1 VNLPF
6 VLSLSNKTPAS
17 KTFRTVSQSGALVLG
32 YTHRPIA
39 ASKTCCCSSNA
50 HYSSCKQKLL
60 GFVASCSSALFDEA
74 SLLLLQRRLTG
85 WAFSLQCCAAAS
97 SSSSS
102 SPSIQMVRRSAG
114 IRTTA
119 LSLVKLLSQLGPNFF
134 VGFPRR
140 CLSSDWVT

>member
-1 VNLPF
+1 MCALTFCFEPF
-6 VLSLSNKTPAS
+6 KQNPAS
-17 KTFRTVSQSGALVLG
+17 KTFQSVSQSGALVLG
-32 YTHRPIA
+32 YTQRPIA
-39 ASKTCCCSSNA
+39 ASKTCFCSSNA

-60 GFVASCSSALFDEA
+60 GFVASCSSALFDET

-85 WAFSLQCCAAAS
+85 WAFSLQCCSAA
-97 SSSSS
+97 SSSS

-119 LSLVKLLSQLGPNFF
+119 LSLEKLLSQLGPNFF

-140 CLSSDWVT
+140 CLSADWVT